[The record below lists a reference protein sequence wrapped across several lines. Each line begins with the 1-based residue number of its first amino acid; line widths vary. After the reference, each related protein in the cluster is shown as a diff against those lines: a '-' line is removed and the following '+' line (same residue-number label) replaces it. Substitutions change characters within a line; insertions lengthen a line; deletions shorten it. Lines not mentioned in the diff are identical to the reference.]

1 MLQGEGMDSKQTA
14 ANSIPPEILQRLHAW
29 LWLFKLAN
37 RAHYIVGI
45 VGVASSALAASAIFY
60 PVWCSVTSAIC
71 LATLGFAQPQR
82 VYLKFVRAWR
92 ILDIAALRY
101 RYGNLNQA
109 ELFAAL
115 VQAEAAISE
124 SESEN
129 PPNDPNSLGR
139 TVK

>member
-1 MLQGEGMDSKQTA
+1 
-14 ANSIPPEILQRLHAW
+14 
-29 LWLFKLAN
+29 
-37 RAHYIVGI
+37 
-45 VGVASSALAASAIFY
+45 
-60 PVWCSVTSAIC
+60 
-71 LATLGFAQPQR
+71 